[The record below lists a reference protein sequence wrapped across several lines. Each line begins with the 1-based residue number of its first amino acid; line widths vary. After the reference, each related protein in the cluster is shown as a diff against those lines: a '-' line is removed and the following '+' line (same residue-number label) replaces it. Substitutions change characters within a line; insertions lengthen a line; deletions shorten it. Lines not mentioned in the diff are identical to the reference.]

1 MSHLSFSWKKIPI
14 ERRRFLQTISSWGV
28 ICLIKWYWAS
38 YQETSELFLGVCLIS
53 YVEVMQRS
61 CLILFWK
68 YKWCFFF
75 LFRRNS
81 VKETYRK
88 KELGRQGFERN
99 IEHIYFNYFICIQ
112 DWGKES
118 KHGFKNSKLED
129 QCTHR

>member
-1 MSHLSFSWKKIPI
+1 MINF
-14 ERRRFLQTISSWGV
+14 
-28 ICLIKWYWAS
+28 ICGNYAK
-38 YQETSELFLGVCLIS
+38 
-53 YVEVMQRS
+53 
-61 CLILFWK
+61 ILFDPILEVQIV
-68 YKWCFFF
+68 FFF